1 MNEFIDLYNTT
12 EYSFL
17 ESLIKVKDLV
27 RLSKENGKRAV
38 VLSDHNNMFALGE
51 FLKQCAAY
59 KIKPI
64 IGVDLDVEE
73 SRFILLA
80 KNYEGFKLINSLIL
94 KKSREEIKL
103 NDIISDNLFVI
114 DHPSNGLYA
123 KNEHHKLSD
132 NKNYYISSPDSSIP
146 NSIYIKE
153 NKLIDV
159 EDNETLNILLKLGN
173 NKEANY
179 NFSYFEDYTTDSD
192 FLARINF
199 IVDNCNVTFP
209 KKELKLASFCESEEK
224 NYELFIEKIKQ
235 GLAKHKKALLPYK
248 TAVNDRINYECSVIK
263 KLGFI
268 NYFLIISD
276 MIEYADNNG
285 ISIGPGRG
293 SAAGS
298 LISYLL
304 GITKINPLKYNLLF
318 ERFLNIDKVSWPDID
333 IDIQDDRRDEIFAY
347 LQNKYGKNRVAV
359 ISTFQTMGTK
369 QAIRDVGR
377 MLDIPLSDVNR
388 ISKSINAFANYSSIE
403 EEFAKNLTFNKEVS
417 SLKDYEKFIN
427 HVSKLQGLPR
437 QYGIH
442 AAGLIISDK
451 DLNEYVPVF
460 ENAYSFLQVQVPM
473 EFVEDFGLLKID
485 LLGLKTLT
493 EIKHIEKRISK
504 LKLFDQLVYENDLEL
519 QDPMAINL
527 LNNGNTEGLFQ
538 IESSG
543 MKSTIKRVGIQ
554 NFEDLFA
561 IISLYRPGP
570 KEYIKDYANNRKNPK
585 LIEKIDP
592 VYDEIVAPTYGI
604 IIYQEQIMEI
614 AQAVAKMSFAQADLL
629 RRAISKKNEVE
640 LHKYRNTFFEGG
652 LRNNFSIESLTKIY
666 DKIEKFAQYG
676 FNKSHAVSYAYLT
689 MKMAYYKARYPQ
701 VYFSALISNSY
712 GDQNKIALF
721 VNELKNMNFSVY
733 SPSIIHFTNSAIV
746 DNGDIYLPFN
756 MIKGLGAESIKKI
769 ALDIK
774 ENGQYKD
781 LSLFEILLRLRFA
794 GIKNSMISTLIR
806 ANVFRNFGY
815 QDYIG
820 GVDLLMQ
827 EEYNLLSKGAN
838 SFADIANNLDFEG
851 YKKASENIEMQ
862 SKFNLEEE
870 SRNEIELLGN
880 IYNAYKTVQYEK
892 KYKYRLS
899 DLLKMQ
905 GSFSTAIEIVV
916 KKEPK
921 DKPYAIIEVCDRTL
935 NYTFFVNKN
944 NLTKYRTLNKGDIIE
959 AHIRSNGN
967 KMYLDSWQ
975 GIE

>member
-59 KIKPI
+59 EIKPI

-103 NDIISDNLFVI
+103 SDIISDNLFII

-146 NSIYIKE
+146 NSIYVKE

-199 IVDNCNVTFP
+199 IIDNCNVTFP

-347 LQNKYGKNRVAV
+347 LQNKYGKSRVAV

-504 LKLFDQLVYENDLEL
+504 LKLFDELVYENDLEL

-712 GDQNKIALF
+712 GDQNKIASF

-815 QDYIG
+815 QDYIS

>member
-59 KIKPI
+59 EIKPI

-146 NSIYIKE
+146 NSIYVKE

-263 KLGFI
+263 KLGFV

-347 LQNKYGKNRVAV
+347 LQNKYGKSRVAV

-504 LKLFDQLVYENDLEL
+504 LKLFDELIYENDLEL

-554 NFEDLFA
+554 SFEDLFA

-712 GDQNKIALF
+712 GDQNKIASF

-815 QDYIG
+815 QDYIS

-905 GSFSTAIEIVV
+905 GSFSTAIEIVI

-944 NLTKYRTLNKGDIIE
+944 ILTKYRALNKGDIIE

>member
-51 FLKQCAAY
+51 FLKQCTAY
-59 KIKPI
+59 EIKPI

-103 NDIISDNLFVI
+103 SDIISYNLFII

-123 KNEHHKLSD
+123 KNKHHKLSD

-146 NSIYIKE
+146 NSIYVKE

-179 NFSYFEDYTTDSD
+179 NFSYFEDYTTDPD

-209 KKELKLASFCESEEK
+209 KKELKLASFCESDEK

-235 GLAKHKKALLPYK
+235 GLIKHKKALLPYK

-276 MIEYADNNG
+276 MIEYADSNG

-473 EFVEDFGLLKID
+473 EFVENFGLLKID

-504 LKLFDQLVYENDLEL
+504 LKLFDELVYENDLEL

-543 MKSTIKRVGIQ
+543 MKSTIKKVGIQ
-554 NFEDLFA
+554 SFEDLFA

-614 AQAVAKMSFAQADLL
+614 SQAVAKMSFAQADLL

-640 LHKYRNTFFEGG
+640 LHKYRKTFFEGG
-652 LRNNFSIESLTKIY
+652 LKNNFSIESLTKIY

-712 GDQNKIALF
+712 GDQNKIASF

-794 GIKNSMISTLIR
+794 GIKNAMISTLIR
-806 ANVFRNFGY
+806 ANVFRAFGY
-815 QDYIG
+815 QDYIN

-838 SFADIANNLDFEG
+838 SFSDIVNNLDFEG

-905 GSFSTAIEIVV
+905 GNFSTAIEIVV

-921 DKPYAIIEVCDRTL
+921 DRPYAIIEVCDRTL

-944 NLTKYRTLNKGDIIE
+944 NLSKYRTLNKGDIIE

>member
-59 KIKPI
+59 EIKPI

-146 NSIYIKE
+146 NSIYVKE
-153 NKLIDV
+153 NKLIDI

-224 NYELFIEKIKQ
+224 NYELFIDKIKQ

-347 LQNKYGKNRVAV
+347 LQNKYGKSRVAV

-403 EEFAKNLTFNKEVS
+403 EEFEKNLTFNKEVS
-417 SLKDYEKFIN
+417 SLKNYEKFIN

-504 LKLFDQLVYENDLEL
+504 LKPFDELVYENDLEL

-538 IESSG
+538 IDSSG

-712 GDQNKIALF
+712 GDQNKIASF

-815 QDYIG
+815 QDYIS

-838 SFADIANNLDFEG
+838 SFADIAKNLDFEG

-944 NLTKYRTLNKGDIIE
+944 NLAKYRTLNKGDIIE

-975 GIE
+975 GIQ

>member
-59 KIKPI
+59 EIKPI

-103 NDIISDNLFVI
+103 SDIISDNLFII

-132 NKNYYISSPDSSIP
+132 NENYYISSPDSSIP
-146 NSIYIKE
+146 NSIYVKE

-276 MIEYADNNG
+276 MIEYTDNNG

-347 LQNKYGKNRVAV
+347 LQNKYGKSRVAV

-403 EEFAKNLTFNKEVS
+403 EEFAKNLAFNKEVS

-504 LKLFDQLVYENDLEL
+504 LKLFDELIYENDLEL

-554 NFEDLFA
+554 SFEDLFA

-712 GDQNKIALF
+712 GDQNKIASF

-815 QDYIG
+815 QDYIS

-870 SRNEIELLGN
+870 SRNEVELLGN

-905 GSFSTAIEIVV
+905 GSFSTAIEIVI

>member
-59 KIKPI
+59 EIKPI

-94 KKSREEIKL
+94 KKSREEIRL
-103 NDIISDNLFVI
+103 NDIISDNLFII

-146 NSIYIKE
+146 NSIYVKE

-347 LQNKYGKNRVAV
+347 LQNKYGKSRVAV

-554 NFEDLFA
+554 SFEDLFA

-712 GDQNKIALF
+712 GDQNKIASF

-815 QDYIG
+815 QDYIS

-838 SFADIANNLDFEG
+838 SFADIAKNLDFEG

-944 NLTKYRTLNKGDIIE
+944 NLAKYRTLNKGDIIE

-975 GIE
+975 GIQ

>member
-27 RLSKENGKRAV
+27 RLSKKNGKKAV
-38 VLSDHNNMFALGE
+38 VLSDHNNLFALGE
-51 FLKQCAAY
+51 FLKQCNIY
-59 KIKPI
+59 DIKPI
-64 IGVDLDVEE
+64 IGIDLDVED

-80 KNYEGFKLINSLIL
+80 KNYDGFKLINSLIL
-94 KKSREEIKL
+94 KKSSQEITIDDIV
-103 NDIISDNLFVI
+103 NDNIFII

-132 NKNYYISSPDSSIP
+132 NKNYYISSPDSSLP
-146 NSIYIKE
+146 NSIYVKE
-153 NKLIDV
+153 NRLIDI
-159 EDNETLNILLKLGN
+159 EDNETLNIVLKLGN
-173 NKEANY
+173 SKEANY
-179 NFSYFEDYTTDSD
+179 NFNYFDDYTTDPV
-192 FLARINF
+192 FLNRINF
-199 IVDNCNVTFP
+199 IVDNCNIIFP
-209 KKELKLASFCESEEK
+209 KKELKLASFCKTDEE
-224 NYELFIEKIKQ
+224 NYELFISKIKQ
-235 GLAKHKKALLPYK
+235 GLLKHKKALSPYQ
-248 TAVNDRINYECSVIK
+248 TVINDRINYECSVIK
-263 KLGFI
+263 ELGFI

-276 MIEYADNNG
+276 MIEYADAND

-293 SAAGS
+293 SASGS
-298 LISYLL
+298 LISFLL

-318 ERFLNIDKVSWPDID
+318 ERFLNVDKVSWPDID
-333 IDIQDDRRDEIFAY
+333 IDIQDDRRDEIFTY
-347 LQNKYGKNRVAV
+347 LQSKYGHNRVAV
-359 ISTFQTMGTK
+359 ISTFQTMGVK

-377 MLDIPLSDVNR
+377 MLDIPLADINR

-403 EEFAKNLTFNKEVS
+403 EEFAKNLVFNKEVS
-417 SLKDYEKFIN
+417 LIKEYEKFVN

-451 DLNEYVPVF
+451 DLSEYVPVF
-460 ENAYSFLQVQVPM
+460 ENANSFLQVQVPM

-504 LKLFDQLVYENDLEL
+504 NKLFDELVYENDLEL

-543 MKSTIKRVGIQ
+543 MKNTIKKVGIQ

-570 KEYIKDYANNRKNPK
+570 KDYIKDYANNRKDPS

-592 VYDEIVAPTYGI
+592 TYDEIVAPTHGI

-640 LHKYRNTFFEGG
+640 LHKYRNTFFKGG
-652 LRNNFSIESLTKIY
+652 LKNNFSLDSLEKIY

-712 GDQNKIALF
+712 GDQTKIASF

-733 SPSIIHFTNSAIV
+733 SPNITHFTNSAIV

-756 MIKGLGAESIKKI
+756 MIKGLGTESIRKI

-781 LSLFEILLRLRFA
+781 LSIFEILLRLRFA
-794 GIKNSMISTLIR
+794 GLKNSIISTLIR
-806 ANVFRNFGY
+806 ANVFRDFGF
-815 QDYIG
+815 QDYIS

-838 SFADIANNLDFEG
+838 SFKEILHNLDFEG
-851 YKKASENIEMQ
+851 YKQASENIEMQ
-862 SKFNLEEE
+862 SMFNLEEE
-870 SRNEIELLGN
+870 SRNEIELLGGV
-880 IYNAYKTVQYEK
+880 YNAYKTVQYEK
-892 KYKYRLS
+892 KYKYRLA
-899 DLLKMQ
+899 DLLKMH
-905 GSFSTAIEIVV
+905 GNYNVAIEIVF
-916 KKEPK
+916 KKELR
-921 DKPYAIIEVCDRTL
+921 DKPYVILEVCDRSL

-944 NLTKYRTLNKGDIIE
+944 NLSKYRPLNKGDIVE
-959 AHIRSNGN
+959 AHIRSNGY

>member
-59 KIKPI
+59 EIKPI

-103 NDIISDNLFVI
+103 SDIINDNLFII

-146 NSIYIKE
+146 NSIYVKE
-153 NKLIDV
+153 NKLIVV

-235 GLAKHKKALLPYK
+235 GLVKHKKALLPYK
-248 TAVNDRINYECSVIK
+248 TAVNNRINYECSVIK

-347 LQNKYGKNRVAV
+347 LQNKYGKSKVAV

-504 LKLFDQLVYENDLEL
+504 LKLFDELVYENDLEL

-543 MKSTIKRVGIQ
+543 MKSTIKKVGIQ
-554 NFEDLFA
+554 SFEDLFA

-629 RRAISKKNEVE
+629 RRAISKKNEAE

-712 GDQNKIALF
+712 GDQNKIASF

-774 ENGQYKD
+774 ENGQYKN

-806 ANVFRNFGY
+806 ANVFRSFGY
-815 QDYIG
+815 QDYIS

-905 GSFSTAIEIVV
+905 GSFSTAIEIVI

-935 NYTFFVNKN
+935 NYTFFVNKS

>member
-59 KIKPI
+59 EIKPI

-146 NSIYIKE
+146 NSIYVKE

-347 LQNKYGKNRVAV
+347 LQNKYGKSRVAV

-554 NFEDLFA
+554 SFEDLFA

-585 LIEKIDP
+585 LIEK
-592 VYDEIVAPTYGI
+592 
-604 IIYQEQIMEI
+604 
-614 AQAVAKMSFAQADLL
+614 
-629 RRAISKKNEVE
+629 
-640 LHKYRNTFFEGG
+640 
-652 LRNNFSIESLTKIY
+652 
-666 DKIEKFAQYG
+666 
-676 FNKSHAVSYAYLT
+676 
-689 MKMAYYKARYPQ
+689 
-701 VYFSALISNSY
+701 
-712 GDQNKIALF
+712 
-721 VNELKNMNFSVY
+721 
-733 SPSIIHFTNSAIV
+733 
-746 DNGDIYLPFN
+746 
-756 MIKGLGAESIKKI
+756 
-769 ALDIK
+769 
-774 ENGQYKD
+774 
-781 LSLFEILLRLRFA
+781 
-794 GIKNSMISTLIR
+794 
-806 ANVFRNFGY
+806 
-815 QDYIG
+815 
-820 GVDLLMQ
+820 
-827 EEYNLLSKGAN
+827 
-838 SFADIANNLDFEG
+838 
-851 YKKASENIEMQ
+851 
-862 SKFNLEEE
+862 
-870 SRNEIELLGN
+870 
-880 IYNAYKTVQYEK
+880 
-892 KYKYRLS
+892 
-899 DLLKMQ
+899 
-905 GSFSTAIEIVV
+905 
-916 KKEPK
+916 
-921 DKPYAIIEVCDRTL
+921 
-935 NYTFFVNKN
+935 
-944 NLTKYRTLNKGDIIE
+944 
-959 AHIRSNGN
+959 
-967 KMYLDSWQ
+967 
-975 GIE
+975 